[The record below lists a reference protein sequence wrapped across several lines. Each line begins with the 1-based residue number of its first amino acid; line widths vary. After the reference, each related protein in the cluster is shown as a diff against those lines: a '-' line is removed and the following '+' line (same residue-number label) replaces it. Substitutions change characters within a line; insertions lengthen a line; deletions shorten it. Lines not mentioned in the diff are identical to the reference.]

1 LNLTIFDNSLGKWFG
16 NNGDR
21 YEGYLKDSNPHGQ
34 GKKEVISFDLLI
46 QTLFDCLMIQQ
57 VRYSCIMEIDMKASF
72 KMATFMA
79 KVRKK

>member
-1 LNLTIFDNSLGKWFG
+1 MNLTLFDDSLGKWFG

-46 QTLFDCLMIQQ
+46 LTLFDDSIGKWFRNDGY
-57 VRYSCIMEIDMKASF
+57 RYEGQF
-72 KMATFMA
+72 
-79 KVRKK
+79 